1 MFSFSVFQNHSIFK
15 ALLVI
20 WLEAVWLLC
29 VAAGGG
35 GGWGILMEWLGGGV
49 HTIVHVAT
57 QQVCGAG
64 GMGCLRSSVES
75 GRELSSR
82 AAGVCPY
89 REVDLKGCF
98 GARWCLEVGTVG
110 HYLDREAIR
119 GDT

>member
-29 VAAGGG
+29 VS
-35 GGWGILMEWLGGGV
+35 
-49 HTIVHVAT
+49 TIVHVAT

>member
-1 MFSFSVFQNHSIFK
+1 MLVFGLT
-15 ALLVI
+15 ALQPAHIRLNPQ
-20 WLEAVWLLC
+20 LFFRRLC
-29 VAAGGG
+29 VWSVLFHCVFLFRVPEPFHFQSTFGH
-35 GGWGILMEWLGGGV
+35 L
-49 HTIVHVAT
+49 
-57 QQVCGAG
+57 AG